1 MCCHAGYL
9 HPLSD
14 RTQLLPRIIA
24 AMQFA
29 DRAEAGSVLA
39 QKLQVYRGRPDVIVL
54 ALPRGGVP
62 VAAEVARALAV
73 PLDVLVV
80 RKLGVPGWEELA
92 MGAIASGGV
101 RVMNDDVLGALGP
114 TVRHEVDQVIANEQE
129 ELRAREQR
137 YRGEKPLLDLRNLC
151 VILIDDGLAT
161 GASMRAAAR
170 AVRQLGAAR
179 VVIAVP
185 VGAPP
190 TCRELE
196 VEADEVICA
205 STPPLFFGVGQFYSD
220 FRQTTDEEVRELLE
234 EAASRT

>member
-1 MCCHAGYL
+1 MAVYL
-9 HPLSD
+9 HPPSN
-14 RTQLLPRIIA
+14 RTQVRRRIIA

-29 DRAEAGSVLA
+29 DRAAAGAVLA
-39 QKLQVYRGRPDVIVL
+39 QKLQAYRDRLDVIVL

-62 VAAEVARALAV
+62 VAAEVARALGA

-80 RKLGVPGWEELA
+80 RKLGVPSWEELA

-101 RVMNDDVLGALGP
+101 RVMNEDVLAALGP
-114 TVRHEVDQVIANEQE
+114 TVRHTVDQVIAKEEE
-129 ELRAREQR
+129 ELRSREQR
-137 YRGEKPLLDLRNLC
+137 YRGEKPLLQLRNKC

-179 VVIAVP
+179 VVVAVP
-185 VGAPP
+185 VGAPS

-196 VEADEVICA
+196 AEADEVICA
-205 STPPLFFGVGQFYSD
+205 TMPDLFFGVGQFYSD
-220 FRQTTDEEVRELLE
+220 FQQTSDDEVRELLQQ
-234 EAASRT
+234 ASSRT